1 MGLLGKR
8 WRILNIAG
16 FPIEV
21 NLTFLVLLGLVFLVR
36 GGLLGIVLT
45 LLTFTSI
52 LVHELGHAVVARR
65 LGVRIAGIELQ
76 FFGGMAKMVTPPR
89 SARDEILIAVAGP
102 AVSLTLAMLG
112 ITASVLTGSAWLN
125 YFGFTNLILGVF
137 NLLPALPMDGGR
149 IYRAYRAQRIGVF
162 AATEKAV
169 ALSKYI
175 AIGLGVLGILGGQFF
190 VAAIAVMIYLMAR
203 AELASAWQL
212 HYHDAPAERI
222 DYDILDPSGRVIYG
236 PPRGAQWDQGRYPG
250 APGAPPYTEGD
261 EERFNGVHRV
271 VFRYRR

>member
-1 MGLLGKR
+1 MGLLGKK
-8 WRILNIAG
+8 WRIMTIAG

-21 NLTFLVLLGLVFLVR
+21 NLTFLILLGLVFLVR

-45 LLTFTSI
+45 LLVFTSI
-52 LVHELGHAVVARR
+52 LVHELGHAIVARK

-102 AVSLTLAMLG
+102 AVSLSLAMIG
-112 ITASVLTGSAWLN
+112 ITLGVVTGSPWVN
-125 YFGFTNLILGVF
+125 YFGVTNLILGVF

-149 IYRAYRAQRIGVF
+149 IYRAYRAQRIGVL

-169 ALSKYI
+169 TLSKYI

-190 VAAIAVMIYLMAR
+190 VAAIAVMIYLMSR
-203 AELASAWQL
+203 AELAMAWQL
-212 HYHDAPAERI
+212 HYNDVPAERI
-222 DYDILDPSGRVIYG
+222 DYDILDPTGRVIHG
-236 PPRGAQWDQGRYPG
+236 PAHRAGVDL
-250 APGAPPYTEGD
+250 D

-271 VFRYRR
+271 TFRYRR